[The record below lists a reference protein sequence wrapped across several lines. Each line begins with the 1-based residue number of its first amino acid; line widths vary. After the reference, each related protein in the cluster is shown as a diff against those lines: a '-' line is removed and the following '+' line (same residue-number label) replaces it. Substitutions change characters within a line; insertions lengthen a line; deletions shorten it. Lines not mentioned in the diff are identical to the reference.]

1 MKVEYYI
8 AEDGAK
14 PVIEWL
20 SRLKDKKA
28 KARIE
33 LRVLSIE
40 LGNLGDT
47 KSVGDGVHALRI
59 HIGPGYRVYYGVRNK
74 LAILLL
80 CGGSKGSQKND
91 VARAKEYWKEFRLME
106 KSGNG

>member
-14 PVIEWL
+14 PIIEWL

-33 LRVLSIE
+33 LRLLAIE
-40 LGNLGDT
+40 L
-47 KSVGDGVHALRI
+47 
-59 HIGPGYRVYYGVRNK
+59 
-74 LAILLL
+74 
-80 CGGSKGSQKND
+80 
-91 VARAKEYWKEFRLME
+91 
-106 KSGNG
+106 